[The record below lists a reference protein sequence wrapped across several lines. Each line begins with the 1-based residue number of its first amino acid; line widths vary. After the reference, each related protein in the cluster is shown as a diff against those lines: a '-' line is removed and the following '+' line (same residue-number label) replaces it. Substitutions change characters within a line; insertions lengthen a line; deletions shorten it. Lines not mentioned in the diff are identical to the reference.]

1 MARDLKETILKQEP
15 RISGVD
21 INIIPDNAG
30 GRLMVYIDYLVAESH
45 TRDNLV
51 FPFYLDTVEE
61 QRENGK

>member
-1 MARDLKETILKQEP
+1 
-15 RISGVD
+15 
-21 INIIPDNAG
+21 
-30 GRLMVYIDYLVAESH
+30 MVYIDYLVAESH